1 MPILLTSTIHP
12 QKITSIMVKNY
23 IQQAN
28 HSASTNPVDI
38 KLVEECKIDV
48 ENIEEGI
55 EHKLFCQR
63 AVKQTPRKIRL
74 QKIAEKKASLTRAN
88 AEFAK
93 KWWFVKPENILVTT
107 NCPICADKCPLRVE
121 RPVCSA
127 CENKYELRG
136 VVA

>member
-48 ENIEEGI
+48 ENIQECLG
-55 EHKLFCQR
+55 HKLFCQ
-63 AVKQTPRKIRL
+63 
-74 QKIAEKKASLTRAN
+74 
-88 AEFAK
+88 
-93 KWWFVKPENILVTT
+93 
-107 NCPICADKCPLRVE
+107 
-121 RPVCSA
+121 SA
-127 CENKYELRG
+127 IRG